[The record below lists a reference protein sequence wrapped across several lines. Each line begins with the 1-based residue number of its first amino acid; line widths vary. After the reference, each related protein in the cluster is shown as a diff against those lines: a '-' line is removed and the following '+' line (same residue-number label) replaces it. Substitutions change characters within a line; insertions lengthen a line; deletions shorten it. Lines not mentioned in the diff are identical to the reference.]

1 MNILLFA
8 DVNFLGGIGTYFKRI
23 VPFLT
28 QYGNV
33 HVVLHKDSLE
43 KPLVKFLSSCN
54 VSWSGD
60 LYLSSRIENFLMRC
74 FRKVGLFYWYCYFR
88 DSIVI
93 NRLVKKYK
101 PDFCFVSQCG
111 GAHFFPILKQRIP
124 SIMICHSLW
133 IDNLSEKR
141 LGYIF
146 RNLLDGK
153 TRMLNKKI
161 IMVSD
166 YAQKE
171 FIKDM
176 PLSFAE
182 HTVVIPNYGSTNVE
196 KVMIPKDKKD
206 NDSLNVLTLGTLTKY
221 KNPDIWLSVAKKIQ
235 QISTKKI
242 NFIWAGEPLEWE
254 AYKQV
259 FDETENVSFLGFCSD
274 VASLYNDADIYFQP
288 SILESQGIA
297 VVDALSYG
305 IPCVVSDAGG
315 LPESITDGK
324 EGFVCSLSDVDGFT
338 SAILSLSTDKELYK
352 KMSSAAIKKYKG
364 KFTCKLWQEQMSKLM
379 KCITE

>member
-1 MNILLFA
+1 MKILLLA

-33 HVVLHKDSLE
+33 HIVLLPNHSTDDV
-43 KPLVKFLSSCN
+43 PVFLSKYD
-54 VSWSGD
+54 VTWSKD
-60 LYLSSRIENFLMRC
+60 LYRFPRLEYFLMRC

-111 GAHFFPILKQRIP
+111 AAHFFPILKQRIP

-133 IDNLSEKR
+133 IDNLSEKKF
-141 LGYIF
+141 GNSF

-153 TRMLNKKI
+153 KRMHNKKI

-166 YAQKE
+166 YAKNV
-171 FIKDM
+171 FLKDM
-176 PLSFAE
+176 APSFVG
-182 HTVVIPNYGSTNVE
+182 HTVVIPNYASSNLKE
-196 KVMIPKDKKD
+196 EIPKSIKREQTI
-206 NDSLNVLTLGTLTKY
+206 NVLTLGTLTEY

-235 QISTKKI
+235 QCTDKKI

-254 AYKQV
+254 TYKQS
-259 FDETENVSFLGFCSD
+259 FAETENVSFGGFCSD
-274 VASLYNDADIYFQP
+274 VESLYKKADIYFQP

-324 EGFVCSLSDVDGFT
+324 EGFVCSQNDVDGYI
-338 SAILSLSTDKELYK
+338 SAIIALATDSKLYK
-352 KMSSAAIKKYKG
+352 KMSSAAIKKYKE

-379 KCITE
+379 KCVTE